1 MSDVSPL
8 PEKTPAIH
16 DMGGL
21 SRFRCS
27 PVERDEAPPDA
38 FGKRVDAL
46 RQVLAAKKMMTVDE
60 LRRGIE
66 SIPEDEYFALT
77 YYERWMTSIWWAIQC
92 VTNASRLNV
101 RGTPSTSASMF
112 APNVS
117 CSCVWRYNCEST
129 TRGWASRLSTT
140 TSR

>member
-1 MSDVSPL
+1 MSDA
-8 PEKTPAIH
+8 EQTPSIH

-46 RQVLAAKKMMTVDE
+46 RQILAAKQLMTVDE

-66 SIPEDEYFALT
+66 SIPEAEYLGLT
-77 YYERWMTSIWWAIQC
+77 YYERWMTSICTLMLEKGVI
-92 VTNASRLNV
+92 
-101 RGTPSTSASMF
+101 
-112 APNVS
+112 APEDL
-117 CSCVWRYNCEST
+117 R
-129 TRGWASRLSTT
+129 
-140 TSR
+140 